1 MSNRGKRGAATFSKK
16 DCDFTVELNQLMQ
29 PIGKN
34 ANDFTSWLGVKLKA
48 EFSYH
53 IPSPKFGKQ
62 RWDELWEDIK
72 REWSIE
78 SNAPKTMMLKNAKKR
93 HTNWRSYLTTEYV
106 RKGLTPFG
114 KYKNLDSNH
123 WKEFVTQRTSKEF
136 EAKSKRATK
145 SAKANKNF
153 TTLGRTGFA
162 ALTPRL
168 EKIWSQLVP
177 VYSCLKS
184 IQDLRSKRYIVSR
197 AKRNRKTNIYS
208 LSEGT
213 RAQSIKLAHFEKKM
227 IDDGSYFSGKED
239 PLTKLLG
246 RERGGRSRTVS
257 SIIGHTKV
265 RGGLFQGGRQDSQN
279 NVPTSQNNVP
289 TGCASDASGGSNIE
303 YPSIKEPTF
312 CELLYTHPSK
322 REKIVGT
329 TYLHPNSTRI
339 IHNGPMSDG
348 YVKIEVIE
356 IYPEY
361 KKTSLPEL
369 SCYEELEDY
378 GDAIGHFIQ
387 WPLSS
392 IKLSNIVA
400 THHIPTMIQP
410 AHENTCYSPE
420 FEDVTEQYQIH
431 ENHQIDMTM
440 VENVSDEF
448 LFGPHDI
455 STEHDVDGS
464 EELDMMFSEP
474 VEQTQASTMSKEQ
487 KRIQEALWN
496 IEHLRPKSIKSLAE
510 RLRKHYGGE
519 TSIQLKC
526 PTGMYPTTDSSHSYD
541 YVEYEGVLQFLANG
555 LLDASFI
562 HWCQMFLYN
571 HMRSKKENAKGK
583 NRVAYFNTQYITGK
597 ECEKNLAS
605 VKEHLVEVY
614 KLHKDKKYFLAPF
627 FYGGHWVLFIV
638 SPSDRKG
645 WILDSVD

>member
-1 MSNRGKRGAATFSKK
+1 MA
-16 DCDFTVELNQLMQ
+16 
-29 PIGKN
+29 
-34 ANDFTSWLGVKLKA
+34 
-48 EFSYH
+48 
-53 IPSPKFGKQ
+53 
-62 RWDELWEDIK
+62 
-72 REWSIE
+72 
-78 SNAPKTMMLKNAKKR
+78 
-93 HTNWRSYLTTEYV
+93 
-106 RKGLTPFG
+106 
-114 KYKNLDSNH
+114 
-123 WKEFVTQRTSKEF
+123 
-136 EAKSKRATK
+136 
-145 SAKANKNF
+145 
-153 TTLGRTGFA
+153 
-162 ALTPRL
+162 
-168 EKIWSQLVP
+168 
-177 VYSCLKS
+177 
-184 IQDLRSKRYIVSR
+184 
-197 AKRNRKTNIYS
+197 
-208 LSEGT
+208 
-213 RAQSIKLAHFEKKM
+213 
-227 IDDGSYFSGKED
+227 
-239 PLTKLLG
+239 
-246 RERGGRSRTVS
+246 
-257 SIIGHTKV
+257 
-265 RGGLFQGGRQDSQN
+265 
-279 NVPTSQNNVP
+279 
-289 TGCASDASGGSNIE
+289 
-303 YPSIKEPTF
+303 
-312 CELLYTHPSK
+312 
-322 REKIVGT
+322 
-329 TYLHPNSTRI
+329 
-339 IHNGPMSDG
+339 DG

-392 IKLSNIVA
+392 IKLSNIEA

-431 ENHQIDMTM
+431 DNHQIDMTM

-448 LFGPHDI
+448 LFGPHDV

-562 HWCQMFLYN
+562 HLCQMFLYN

-583 NRVAYFNTQYITGK
+583 TRVAYFNTQYITGK

-614 KLHKDKKYFLAPF
+614 KLHKDKKYFLALF
-627 FYGGHWVLFIV
+627 FYGGHWVLFIL
-638 SPSDRKG
+638 SPSDRKS
-645 WILDSVD
+645 WILDSVSIRAEKNKNHYPLTKAIETTFGSQFTWKIAKCMQQDGSWECGYLVIRNMFNFVLEKQYDFPKKIWNDTRDVTKAEIDELVKNIMTRFFREVFNDTTKK

>member
-114 KYKNLDSNH
+114 KYKNLDSNY

-145 SAKANKNF
+145 SAKANKNC

-177 VYSCLKS
+177 VYSYLKS
-184 IQDLRSKRYIVSR
+184 IQYLRSKRYIVSR

-213 RAQSIKLAHFEKKM
+213 RVQSIKL
-227 IDDGSYFSGKED
+227 
-239 PLTKLLG
+239 
-246 RERGGRSRTVS
+246 
-257 SIIGHTKV
+257 V
-265 RGGLFQGGRQDSQN
+265 RGGLFQGGRQDSKN

-378 GDAIGHFIQ
+378 GDAISHFIQ

-392 IKLSNIVA
+392 IKLSNIEA
-400 THHIPTMIQP
+400 TDHIPTMIQP

-420 FEDVTEQYQIH
+420 VMSLVWVSGRVTRIRFEDVTEQYQVH

-448 LFGPHDI
+448 LFGPHDV

-519 TSIQLKC
+519 MSIQLKC
-526 PTGMYPTTDSSHSYD
+526 PTGIYPTTDSSHSYD

-583 NRVAYFNTQYITGK
+583 TRVAYFNTQYITGK
-597 ECEKNLAS
+597 ECKKNLAS

-627 FYGGHWVLFIV
+627 FYG
-638 SPSDRKG
+638 
-645 WILDSVD
+645 